1 QLQLTQ
7 QKKPQPS
14 KGELLIEVH
23 AAAVN
28 RTDIVNRESENSY
41 LEYHILGIEVAGIV
55 VDQGDDT
62 SLPIGTK
69 VMGLVNGGGYA
80 EFAVMPEERAIIVP
94 EELSFTEAAA
104 IPEVFLTAYQTLY
117 WPGQLKKGE
126 TVLSQDRKSTR
137 LNSSHVSISY
147 AVFC

>member
-1 QLQLTQ
+1 PLRTAT
-7 QKKPQPS
+7 P
-14 KGELLIEVH
+14 H
-23 AAAVN
+23 AST
-28 RTDIVNRESENSY
+28 RFPYTTLFRS
-41 LEYHILGIEVAGIV
+41 
-55 VDQGDDT
+55 
-62 SLPIGTK
+62 K

-126 TVLSQDRKSTR
+126 TVLIHAGGSGVGTAAIQLAKQLTE
-137 LNSSHVSISY
+137 
-147 AVFC
+147 A

>member
-1 QLQLTQ
+1 MMKAISVKEPGGSDQLQLTQ
-7 QKKPQPS
+7 HKKPQPK

-41 LEYHILGIEVAGIV
+41 LEHHIVGIEVAGV
-55 VDQGDDT
+55 VVSQGEGT

-80 EFAVMPEERAIIVP
+80 EYAVMPEERAIIVP
-94 EELSFTEAAA
+94 EELTFSEAAA
-104 IPEVFLTAYQTLY
+104 IPE
-117 WPGQLKKGE
+117 
-126 TVLSQDRKSTR
+126 
-137 LNSSHVSISY
+137 
-147 AVFC
+147 